1 MTRKS
6 AFTIA
11 GGIVVALVAGL
22 VAVSINM
29 GIMRASGDPVGPGK
43 LTPNPIVKTE
53 IRTVHHKAKPPK
65 DDGQVKTV
73 VIPRPATVAPS
84 TGSAGS
90 GWSASEHEAEHEFG
104 EQDDD

>member
-11 GGIVVALVAGL
+11 GGIAVALVAGL

-29 GIMRASGDPVGPGK
+29 GIMRASGDPAGPGR
-43 LTPNPIVKTE
+43 LSPNPIVKTE
-53 IRTVHHKAKPPK
+53 IRTVQHKVKPAK

-73 VIPRPATVAPS
+73 VLPRPTTAVPSTAPS
-84 TGSAGS
+84 SS
-90 GWSASEHEAEHEFG
+90 GWHESEHESEHQFG